1 MLYKIDQSSPD
12 SISTNIT
19 IVDIAVG
26 PPNGP
31 PKGPLNSDISKVG
44 KNAKYAAELYSSFI

>member
-12 SISTNIT
+12 SISTDTI
-19 IVDIAVG
+19 IVDIAIG
-26 PPNGP
+26 PPN
-31 PKGPLNSDISKVG
+31 GPLNSDISKVG